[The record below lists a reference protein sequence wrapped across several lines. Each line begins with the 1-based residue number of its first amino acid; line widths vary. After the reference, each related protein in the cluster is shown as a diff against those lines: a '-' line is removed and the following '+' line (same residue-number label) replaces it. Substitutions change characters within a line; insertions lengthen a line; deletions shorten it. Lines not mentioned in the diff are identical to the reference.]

1 LNKARNI
8 DDLTDS
14 TANTHPRK
22 GRLHNSQIIEN
33 GRQLMTEI
41 KYGEITSSKVGLKRG
56 DNYKV

>member
-1 LNKARNI
+1 
-8 DDLTDS
+8 LTDS
-14 TANTHPRK
+14 TVNTHPRK